1 MKHGYV
7 TEVAYQPSFHP
18 EQAPAAIRLAAAL
31 NGFEPPPAAGFD
43 SLEIGCGA
51 GKTLAV
57 LAAANPDARFL
68 GIDFMPEH
76 VAAARAFAASGALE
90 NARFVEADLADVAPA
105 MLGAFDYV
113 SAHGVYTWVAP
124 ALRARVVDL
133 ASACLKPG
141 GLLYLSYNAMPGWAA
156 VQPLRRLL
164 LDVAA
169 RAEGS
174 LAERARTAVAFAEH
188 LRTHGAAYFAQ
199 NPAASAMLA
208 EVLKK
213 DVSYVLHEHFND
225 DSTAL
230 AFADVARDLA
240 RGDLHFVGQIPH
252 HLNYRDLAV
261 PASVLPVFEGADRA
275 WFESLKDY
283 ATNAFFRRDVY
294 QKGSRAPAPAALA
307 TYLDDGAFGTVSPAG
322 DVPRSVELSHCTMT
336 FSGTIFDAL
345 IEALGDA
352 PTTVDTLLA
361 NPGLASFG
369 RPRVHDALRNLLVSG
384 VVAPMRPLGV
394 LADPPALNRALV
406 DAWTDAEGPLA
417 LASPLTGSGLT
428 VDAGVAARPRRGE
441 RPLEVT
447 RLRLL

>member
-1 MKHGYV
+1 VKHGYV

-31 NGFEPPPAAGFD
+31 NGFAPPPASGFD
-43 SLEIGCGA
+43 ALEVGCGA
-51 GKTLAV
+51 GKTLAI
-57 LAAANPDARFL
+57 LAAANPDARFV

-76 VAAARAFAASGALE
+76 IEAARAFAASGRLE

-113 SAHGVYTWVAP
+113 TAHGVYTWVAP
-124 ALRARVVDL
+124 ALRARLVDL

-141 GLLYLSYNAMPGWAA
+141 GLLYVSYNALPGWAA

-188 LRTHGAAYFAQ
+188 LRAHGAAYFAQ

-208 EVLKK
+208 EVLRK

-230 AFADVARDLA
+230 AFTDVASDLK

-252 HLNYRDLAV
+252 YLNYRDLAV
-261 PASVLPVFEGADRA
+261 PASALPLFEGADRA

-294 QKGSRAPAPAALA
+294 RKGAAAPAPTALTA
-307 TYLDDGAFGTVSPAG
+307 YLDDGAFGTVSPAD
-322 DVPRSVELSHCTMT
+322 DVPRSVELPHCTMT

-352 PTTVDTLLA
+352 PTSVDALLA
-361 NPGLASFG
+361 NPRLTSFG
-369 RPRVHDALRNLLVSG
+369 RARIHEALRNLLVSG
-384 VVAPMRPLGV
+384 VVTPMRPLG
-394 LADPPALNRALV
+394 LLTEPPDLNRALV
-406 DAWTDAEGPLA
+406 ASWTEAEGPLS

-428 VDAGVAARPRRGE
+428 VEASVAARLRNGD
-441 RPLEVT
+441 RPVEVT
-447 RLRLL
+447 RLRIF